1 MPPCGSPHL
10 EHPSHAFTQSA
21 KKQHLKQHA
30 PMHGVP
36 ILVPN
41 RATTTKNPLRTG
53 APLCSEMQGYVEN
66 EHHSAAKPRVA

>member
-36 ILVPN
+36 ILVPSG
-41 RATTTKNPLRTG
+41 ATTIKEVEKVPLWE
-53 APLCSEMQGYVEN
+53 ASF
-66 EHHSAAKPRVA
+66 